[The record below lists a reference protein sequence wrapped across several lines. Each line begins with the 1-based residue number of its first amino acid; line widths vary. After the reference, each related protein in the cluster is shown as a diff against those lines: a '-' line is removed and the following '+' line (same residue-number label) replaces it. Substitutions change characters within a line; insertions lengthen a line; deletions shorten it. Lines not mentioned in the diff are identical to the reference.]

1 MTKTKPIRFLQASTT
16 LAAGLLCAAAFAQT
30 PAVPA
35 MPADSGNAA
44 VPAGTTQIEP
54 PKDPLVQ
61 RRDANKQA
69 SDEYKTKKKAAKTEY
84 KQDVKSAKQQKS
96 AEKKANNDTMKQE
109 MSATPTDAQK
119 N

>member
-1 MTKTKPIRFLQASTT
+1 MTTNTPIRFLQAATAM
-16 LAAGLLCAAAFAQT
+16 AAGLLCAAAFAQT

-35 MPADSGNAA
+35 DSGNAA
-44 VPAGTTQIEP
+44 VPAGMTQIEP

-69 SDEYKTKKKAAKTEY
+69 SDEYKAKKKAAKTEY

-96 AEKKANNDTMKQE
+96 AEKKANNDTMKQG
-109 MSATPTDAQK
+109 MSAAPVDAQK